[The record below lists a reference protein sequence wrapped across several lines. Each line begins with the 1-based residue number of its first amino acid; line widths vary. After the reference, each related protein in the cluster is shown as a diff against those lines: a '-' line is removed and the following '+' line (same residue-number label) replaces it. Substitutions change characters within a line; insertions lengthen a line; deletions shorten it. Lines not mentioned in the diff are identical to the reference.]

1 MIGPHFSGTSAGG
14 KLVRCGMMAF
24 NPKGPTEDQQ
34 KKGLLKTNF
43 FLGCAARLCVVG
55 GIIVCRWRHG
65 RCDNPTFNFY
75 LGLRLNFY

>member
-55 GIIVCRWRHG
+55 GIIALVAW
-65 RCDNPTFNFY
+65 P
-75 LGLRLNFY
+75 L